1 MPHRPSCFIAL
12 FGIQEVSGGGGG
24 GREVREGEVEG
35 GRRGRDRGGRRGRV
49 SVDIVNQD
57 LYSEH

>member
-1 MPHRPSCFIAL
+1 MDRKIGCMPHRPSCFIAL

-35 GRRGRDRGGRRGRV
+35 GRRGRDRGEGEVG
-49 SVDIVNQD
+49 SVWT
-57 LYSEH
+57 L